1 MSTTNIGVIRN
12 SGSPLATLLFDRAL
26 TLSEYLFRIM
36 IWEDRVA
43 KKKNNSGVSGAHPRP
58 AKRSGT
64 SAPEVLSA
72 SAQSLFQQAL
82 EYHKAAQWHLAAP
95 LYERVLAQFPRH
107 PDSLHLLGLVAQ
119 ALNNSDQACALISQ
133 AIGLS
138 PKIAVYHF
146 NYGVVLQERGDDAAA
161 IAAYRQAIRLKPD
174 YQQAYENLGV
184 ALQDSGSDDAALQAY
199 EQALEHNPLS
209 LIALKN
215 LGTLHFKAGHTSL
228 SLRCFEQA
236 LDIAP
241 ADAELRLK
249 RSGSLLRSGQW
260 QRAWREYR
268 WRFSEKSFLASNP
281 PRSTGLPH
289 IETEHIAGRRLLI
302 SSEQGLGDEIMFASC
317 FDDVIATAEHCVLE
331 CDPRLVALY
340 TRSFP
345 AAEVHAKHRINPLGL
360 DSFVPAGDLPM
371 HFRHQDEDFSGRA
384 YLKIAADKQD
394 YWQTQLQQLGSKL
407 KVGICWRGGAEARVM
422 KERSIALKSWRPL
435 FANTD
440 VSFVNLQYRCEP
452 DELSQLGDKVHT
464 FSDLDVFKD
473 IDGLA
478 ALVANL
484 DLVISVDN
492 TTVHLAGALGV
503 PVWVLL
509 PRGPERRW
517 TDDRDDSLWYSSARL
532 FRSSGGKDGW
542 RDVIAKLVVELS
554 RFTSATP
561 PEFQI
566 SGTGNIPE
574 STLLSA
580 AEAKTCV
587 FLNDTSDWYHWGC
600 SGTSLSVHRAL
611 RERGYDVQALPI
623 ALTQNLAALPTSP
636 EEFDSEEVYAAFVSK
651 NTSLVSHL
659 SAADIVVINGEGSL
673 HGGGIVPVGLLYI
686 AFIAKTRLAKPVQI
700 INHSCYPQGA
710 DTTSDGPL
718 NRLYQR
724 VYQQLDF
731 IAVREPVSLRLLQSL
746 NITCVQSFDCLPLF
760 IDSVPA
766 LQAKVV
772 SDKPYIVLT
781 GSVVWGEAIAEP
793 LTQFLQQRLAGE
805 YGIKLLIG
813 ASAFL
818 AADDVAFVQWMQR
831 KAAGQFDLCI
841 ADTEQAWLEC
851 IANAALLVSGRFH
864 HSIAA
869 AFLETPFIVTASNTP
884 KVGGLLELLEMPA
897 ALLQTDQDFLENL
910 TLMADQRLAQPA
922 QFILSAPRR
931 QALIS
936 LAESNFSGLNTA
948 LP

>member
-1 MSTTNIGVIRN
+1 
-12 SGSPLATLLFDRAL
+12 
-26 TLSEYLFRIM
+26 
-36 IWEDRVA
+36 VA
-43 KKKNNSGVSGAHPRP
+43 KKKNNSGVSGAHSRP
-58 AKRSGT
+58 LKRSAVG
-64 SAPEVLSA
+64 AAQVLST
-72 SAQSLFQQAL
+72 SAQSVFQQAL
-82 EYHKAAQWHLAAP
+82 EYHKVAEWHLAAP
-95 LYERVLAQFPRH
+95 LYERVLAQFPKH

-119 ALNNSDQACALISQ
+119 ALNKSDQAAALISQ
-133 AIGLS
+133 AIALN
-138 PKIAVYHF
+138 PKIAAYHF
-146 NYGVVLQERGDDAAA
+146 NYGVVLQGQGDDFAA

-199 EQALEHNPLS
+199 EQALEQNPLS

-249 RSGSLLRSGQW
+249 WSGSLLRSGQW

-268 WRFSEKSFLASNP
+268 WRFSEKSFLANNP

-289 IETEHIAGRRLLI
+289 TEPECIAGRRLLI

-317 FDDVIATAEHCVLE
+317 FDDVIASAEHCVLE

-345 AAEVHAKHRINPLGL
+345 AAEVRAKHSINPFGL

-371 HFRHQDEDFSGRA
+371 HFRQQDEDFGGRP
-384 YLKIAADKQD
+384 YLKVDADKQAR
-394 YWQTQLQQLGSKL
+394 WQTQLQQLGSKL
-407 KVGICWRGGAEARVM
+407 KVGICWRGGTEARVM

-435 FANTD
+435 FAKAD
-440 VSFVNLQYRCEP
+440 VSFVNLQYGCESAEI
-452 DELSQLGDKVHT
+452 DQLGDKVHT
-464 FSDLDVFKD
+464 FSDLDVFND

-509 PRGPERRW
+509 PRGPDRRW
-517 TDDRDDSLWYSSARL
+517 VDDRDDSPWYSSARL
-532 FRSSGGKDGW
+532 FRNSGGKDGW
-542 RDVIAKLVVELS
+542 RDVMAKLAAELS
-554 RFTSATP
+554 SFKPARPA
-561 PEFQI
+561 EARI
-566 SGTGNIPE
+566 SDISDIPE
-574 STLLSA
+574 PMLPSTA
-580 AEAKTCV
+580 DAKTCV
-587 FLNDTSDWYHWGC
+587 FLNDTSNWYHWGC
-600 SGTSLSVHRAL
+600 SGTSLNIHRAL
-611 RERGYDVQALPI
+611 RGRGYDVQALPI
-623 ALTQNLAALPTSP
+623 ALTQSLAGLPTSP
-636 EEFDSEEVYAAFVSK
+636 EEFDSDEVYAAFTSK
-651 NTSLVSHL
+651 NTSLVSQV

-673 HGGGIVPVGLLYI
+673 HGGGIVPIGLLYI
-686 AFIAKTRLAKPVQI
+686 AFVAKTRLAKTVQI
-700 INHSCYPQGA
+700 INHSCYPQGS
-710 DTTSDGPL
+710 DTSSDGPL

-746 NITCVQSFDCLPLF
+746 DIPCVQSFDCLPLF
-760 IDSVPA
+760 IDSLQA
-766 LQAKVV
+766 LQTKRV

-781 GSVVWGEAIAEP
+781 GSVAWGEAIAEP
-793 LTQFLQQRLAGE
+793 LTQFLQQRLAVG
-805 YGIKLLIG
+805 YSIKLLIG

-818 AADDVAFVQWMQR
+818 AADDVVFVQWMQR
-831 KAAGQFDLCI
+831 KAAGKFDLCV

-884 KVGGLLELLEMPA
+884 KVAGLLELLEMPN
-897 ALLQTDQDFLENL
+897 ALLQADQAFLNNL
-910 TLMADQRLAQPA
+910 TLMTDQRLAQPG
-922 QFILSAPRR
+922 QFILSTERR
-931 QALIS
+931 QTLIA
-936 LAESNFSGLNTA
+936 LAENNFTSLNAT
-948 LP
+948 LS